1 VITHQDDINL
11 TDAHFFAKGDIHDLF
26 RRMRAADPVHWT
38 QGLLKRGFWSLFK
51 HEDAYTVYRGA
62 SEFFSNGKF
71 SVGLPSSPEIEAA
84 FDPDLTGCNKMLV
97 SSDGDLHRDFRK
109 AFNAMF
115 LPRAI
120 KQYEESGRKL
130 VLEILDEV
138 LPRGRCEFVTEVAT
152 RLPMTIAFD
161 MMDIPRKDW
170 PLMTDLVNRA
180 MGPEDPEYQVDSSSV
195 ATRDKAWGQA
205 VRYCIELALKRRGSS
220 ATDLLS
226 VIANAHV
233 LGGRLLTNEEIG
245 YNGFM
250 FIIAGL
256 DTTRNAIAGGLLE
269 LVRDRSQMQRL
280 REDKSLMRTATEEIL
295 RWTSPITHSM
305 RTALKDTE
313 IRGQKVKQG
322 DWVVVWNASAN
333 RDPEVFENSDRFDVA
348 RNPNDHFAFAYGE
361 HFCLG
366 AHLARLEI
374 RLIFEEILERMPDV
388 ELDGEVEWLA
398 SNLLHGLKRMPI
410 KFTPRRAA
418 AA

>member
-1 VITHQDDINL
+1 MITHQDDISL
-11 TDAHFFAKGDIHDLF
+11 TDAHFFANGDIHDLF

-38 QGLLKRGFWSLFK
+38 QGRLKRGFWSIFK
-51 HEDAYTVYRGA
+51 HEDAYIVYKGA
-62 SEFFSNGKF
+62 SEYFSNGKF
-71 SVGLPSSPEIEAA
+71 SVGLPSSPEVEAA
-84 FDPDLTGCNKMLV
+84 TKPELMGSNRMLV
-97 SSDGDLHRDFRK
+97 ASDGELHRDFRK

-120 KQYEESGRKL
+120 RQYEASGRQL

-152 RLPMTIAFD
+152 RLPMAIICD
-161 MMDIPRKDW
+161 MMAIPRKDW
-170 PLMTDLVNRA
+170 QLMFDLVNQA
-180 MGPEDPEYQVDSSSV
+180 MGPEDPEYNVESS
-195 ATRDKAWGQA
+195 AAETRNKAWAAA
-205 VRYCIELALKRRGSS
+205 VGYCIKTALERRGGTG
-220 ATDLLS
+220 TDLLS
-226 VIANAHV
+226 VIANARV
-233 LGGRLLTNEEIG
+233 LDGRLLTEEEIG

-250 FIIAGL
+250 FVIGGL
-256 DTTRNAIAGGLLE
+256 DTTRNSIAGGLLE
-269 LVRDRSQMQRL
+269 LIRNPDQMRRL
-280 REDKSLMRTATEEIL
+280 REDRSLMRPAVEEIL

-313 IRGQKVKQG
+313 IRGRKIREG
-322 DWVVVWNASAN
+322 DWVVVWNAAVN
-333 RDPEVFENSDRFDVA
+333 RDEETFADPEKFDIA
-348 RNPNDHFAFAYGE
+348 RDPNDHFAFAYGE

-374 RLIFEEILERMPDV
+374 RLIFEEILDRMPDV

>member
-1 VITHQDDINL
+1 
-11 TDAHFFAKGDIHDLF
+11 
-26 RRMRAADPVHWT
+26 
-38 QGLLKRGFWSLFK
+38 
-51 HEDAYTVYRGA
+51 
-62 SEFFSNGKF
+62 
-71 SVGLPSSPEIEAA
+71 
-84 FDPDLTGCNKMLV
+84 
-97 SSDGDLHRDFRK
+97 
-109 AFNAMF
+109 FNAMF

-130 VLEILDEV
+130 VVEILDEV

-180 MGPEDPEYQVDSSSV
+180 MGPEDPEYQVDDSSV
-195 ATRDKAWGQA
+195 ATRDKAWGRA
-205 VRYCIELALKRRGSS
+205 VRYCIELALKRRGTS
-220 ATDLLS
+220 ATDLLA
-226 VIANAHV
+226 VIANARV
-233 LGGRLLTNEEIG
+233 LGGRQLTDEEIG

-269 LVRDRSQMQRL
+269 LVRDPGQMQRL
-280 REDKSLMRTATEEIL
+280 RDDKSLMRTATEEIL

-305 RTALKDTE
+305 RTALKDTD
-313 IRGQKVKQG
+313 IRGRKVKEG
-322 DWVVVWNASAN
+322 DWLVVWNASAN
-333 RDPEVFENSDRFDVA
+333 RDEEVFANPERFDVT

-374 RLIFEEILERMPDV
+374 RL
-388 ELDGEVEWLA
+388 
-398 SNLLHGLKRMPI
+398 
-410 KFTPRRAA
+410 
-418 AA
+418 

>member
-1 VITHQDDINL
+1 MITQQDDINL
-11 TDAHFFAKGDIHDLF
+11 TDAHFFARGDIHDLF

-38 QGLLKRGFWSLFK
+38 QGLLKQGFWSLFK
-51 HEDAYTVYRGA
+51 HEDAYTVYKGA
-62 SEFFSNGKF
+62 SEYFSNGKF
-71 SVGLPSSPEIEAA
+71 GVGLPSSPEIEAA
-84 FDPDLTGCNKMLV
+84 FNPDRIGCNKMLV
-97 SSDGDLHRDFRK
+97 ASDGELHRDFRK
-109 AFNAMF
+109 AFNALF

-120 KQYEESGRKL
+120 RQYETSGRKL
-130 VLEILDEV
+130 VLEILDDV

-161 MMDIPRKDW
+161 MMDIPRQDW

-180 MGPEDPEYQVDSSSV
+180 MGPEDPEYQQESS
-195 ATRDKAWGQA
+195 AAITRDRAWGQA
-205 VRYCIELALKRRGSS
+205 VGYCIKAALERRGSS

-226 VIANAHV
+226 IIANARV
-233 LGGRLLTNEEIG
+233 LGGRLLTDEEIG

-250 FIIAGL
+250 FIIGGL

-269 LVRDRSQMQRL
+269 LIRNPGQMRRL
-280 REDKSLMRTATEEIL
+280 REDKSLLRPATEEIL

-313 IRGQKVKQG
+313 IRGRKIRQG

-333 RDPEVFENSDRFDVA
+333 RDEEVFANPDQFDVA
-348 RNPNDHFAFAYGE
+348 RDPNDHFAFAYGE

-374 RLIFEEILERMPDV
+374 RLIFEELLDRMPDV
-388 ELDGEVEWLA
+388 ELDGDVEWLA